1 MYQMMLYKKLSQV
14 RLIIFIAAFITLTG
28 NSKFLEKTL
37 LVYPL
42 TENWLFICSLFA
54 WLFVFLSALLLIF
67 CYRHTIKPILII
79 LLIISSIVSYAANNF
94 GIVFDH
100 NMIANTFET
109 NTTEFLELVSFKSFL
124 YLLLLG
130 LLPSYFVIKTE
141 ITELSLQSQLW
152 QRAKALVIMILI
164 FSFLTIGFFK
174 HYSSFARETNLNL
187 YINPSYYLYSMTKY
201 VDSKVE
207 TSTAPFQQIGLDAEI
222 NKKTNNQ
229 RLVILV
235 IGETARM
242 DRFSLNGY
250 ERQTNPLLAKEDVVS
265 FRQMTSCGTDT
276 SWSIPCM
283 FSSLNR
289 SSYNHKEGKN
299 MNNALDIINGAGVEV
314 LWFENNSDSKGVA
327 DRISYIDFKSEDV
340 NPVCDIECRDEGM
353 LNGLKDYI
361 DGQSG
366 KDTLVVMHTMGSH
379 GPAYYKRYP
388 SPFEVFSPACQTNQ
402 LNECS
407 NEEINNAYDNTIV
420 YADYVLSRLINL
432 FKKYPAGKEIAIFYI
447 SDHGESL
454 GESGIYLHGMPYL
467 IAPIEQK
474 QIAALMW
481 FNEEFLELL
490 DINIISEKIDLPL
503 SHDNLFHTLLGLMNI
518 NTALYQEKMDIVAQ

>member
-141 ITELSLQSQLW
+141 ITELPLRSQLW
-152 QRAKALVIMILI
+152 QRAKTFVIMILI
-164 FSFLTIGFFK
+164 FSLLTIGFFK

-201 VDSKVE
+201 IDSKLE
-207 TSTAPFQQIGLDAEI
+207 TSATPFQQIGLDAEI
-222 NKKTNNQ
+222 NKKTNKQ

-353 LNGLKDYI
+353 LNSLKDYI
-361 DGQSG
+361 DWQSG
-366 KDTLVVMHTMGSH
+366 EDTLVVMHTMGSH

>member
-1 MYQMMLYKKLSQV
+1 MMLYKKLSQV
-14 RLIIFIAAFITLTG
+14 RLIIFIAVFITLTG

-42 TENWLFICSLFA
+42 TENWLFICSLFV

-79 LLIISSIVSYAANNF
+79 LLMISSIVSYAANNF

-109 NTTEFLELVSFKSFL
+109 NTAEFLELVNFKSFL

-141 ITELSLQSQLW
+141 MTELSLKSQLW
-152 QRAKALVIMILI
+152 QRAKAFVIMILI
-164 FSFLTIGFFK
+164 FILLVIGFSK
-174 HYSSFARETNLNL
+174 HYSSFARENRDLRL

-201 VDSKVE
+201 VDAKFE
-207 TSTAPFQQIGLDAEI
+207 TSTTPFRQIGLDAEI

-250 ERQTNPLLAKEDVVS
+250 KRQTNPLLAKEDVIS

-299 MNNALDIINGAGVEV
+299 MSNALDIISNTGIEV
-314 LWFENNSDSKGVA
+314 LWLENNSDSKGVA

-361 DGQSG
+361 DGQNG
-366 KDTLVVMHTMGSH
+366 KDVLVVMHTMGSH

-420 YADYVLSRLINL
+420 YVDYVLSRLINL
-432 FKKYPAGKEIAIFYI
+432 FKKYPAGKEIAIIYI

-474 QIAALMW
+474 QVAALMW
-481 FNEEFLELL
+481 FNEELLELL

-503 SHDNLFHTLLGLMNI
+503 SHDNLFHTLLGIMNI
-518 NTALYQEKMDIVAQ
+518 KTALYQDKMDIIAQ

>member
-42 TENWLFICSLFA
+42 TENWLFICSLFV

-164 FSFLTIGFFK
+164 FSLLTIGFFK

-207 TSTAPFQQIGLDAEI
+207 TSTTPFQQIGLDAEI

-361 DGQSG
+361 DWQSG
-366 KDTLVVMHTMGSH
+366 EDTLVVMHTMGSH